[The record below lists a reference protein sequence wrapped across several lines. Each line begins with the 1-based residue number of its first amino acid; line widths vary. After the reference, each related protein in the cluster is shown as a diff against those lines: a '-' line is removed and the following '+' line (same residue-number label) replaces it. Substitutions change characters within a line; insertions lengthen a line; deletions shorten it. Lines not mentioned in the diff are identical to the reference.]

1 MVKPVVI
8 HEPVGDFFDQ
18 VGERNSGANIKF
30 LHQGGCNRLLMF
42 SLILEQ
48 VWRSCVLPSSGIR
61 NIKDI
66 FQFRVITGGVNES
79 DAGRASPYIP
89 AHLLVPEFIVG
100 AGGCLRPLGKNHK
113 LLMVRVL
120 VDPCHGSQKGC
131 PLLLTACDFNR
142 RMLCQL
148 CVELQF
154 RRHRHPP
161 IQSRA
166 SDPGLHTRHRSCAAA
181 FRWRCR

>member
-166 SDPGLHTRHRSCAAA
+166 SNPELRTRHRSCAAA